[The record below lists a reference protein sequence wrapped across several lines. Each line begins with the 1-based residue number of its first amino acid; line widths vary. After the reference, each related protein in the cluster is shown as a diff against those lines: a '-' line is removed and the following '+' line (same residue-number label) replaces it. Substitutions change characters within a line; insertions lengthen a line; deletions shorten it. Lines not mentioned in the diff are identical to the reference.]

1 LSGFLVSILSAT
13 GSAAS
18 TSLTLDETDV
28 QMTAYRYVASVQRRS
43 VCGTA
48 EANGRDRFEASP
60 PVDLLGPD
68 LAPDVQHPVVDLQL
82 PWSMCNAWC
91 PHWPPTGRPSRVPRP
106 QPPTPSL
113 RTAPVC
119 SNVQTPAS
127 GVPPRSLSLWT
138 ASRRHLQCDLS
149 EAERSGSSASSSHED
164 STMFLHA
171 RLDRGEKIPARRCA
185 GDDPALAMIGRVC
198 RGWPRCQQIHA
209 TCAMLHGRRE
219 GETRDERGERR
230 SQVLFVPGGPYI
242 LTSKPAAGE
251 LSSGLCV

>member
-1 LSGFLVSILSAT
+1 MWNCRGKRQRQIRGIPASRPAGTRSRTGHPASSDRSSAAMEYVQRLVSPLAT
-13 GSAAS
+13 H
-18 TSLTLDETDV
+18 
-28 QMTAYRYVASVQRRS
+28 R
-43 VCGTA
+43 
-48 EANGRDRFEASP
+48 P
-60 PVDLLGPD
+60 
-68 LAPDVQHPVVDLQL
+68 
-82 PWSMCNAWC
+82 
-91 PHWPPTGRPSRVPRP
+91 PSRIPRP
-106 QPPTPSL
+106 QPQPLAPSL

-119 SNVQTPAS
+119 SNVWTPAS
-127 GVPPRSLSLWT
+127 RVPPRSLSLWT

-149 EAERSGSSASSSHED
+149 EAERSGSSTSSSHED

-209 TCAMLHGRRE
+209 TCAMLHGRQE
-219 GETRDERGERR
+219 GETRDESGERR
-230 SQVLFVPGGPYI
+230 SQVLFVPGVPYI

>member
-1 LSGFLVSILSAT
+1 
-13 GSAAS
+13 
-18 TSLTLDETDV
+18 
-28 QMTAYRYVASVQRRS
+28 MTAYRYVASVQRRG

-68 LAPDVQHPVVDLQL
+68 LAPDVQHPVIDLQL

-106 QPPTPSL
+106 QPQPQPPAPLL

-119 SNVQTPAS
+119 SNVRTPAS
-127 GVPPRSLSLWT
+127 RVPPRSLSLWT

-149 EAERSGSSASSSHED
+149 EAERSGSSTSSSHED

-185 GDDPALAMIGRVC
+185 GDDPALAMIGHVC

-219 GETRDERGERR
+219 GETRDESGERS
-230 SQVLFVPGGPYI
+230 SQVLFVSGVPYI

>member
-1 LSGFLVSILSAT
+1 MLPPFSG
-13 GSAAS
+13 AAYVELQRQ
-18 TSLTLDETDV
+18 TAETDSRHPR
-28 QMTAYRYVASVQRRS
+28 QSTCWDQISHQTS
-43 VCGTA
+43 SIQWSIFSCHGVCATPG
-48 EANGRDRFEASP
+48 
-60 PVDLLGPD
+60 V
-68 LAPDVQHPVVDLQL
+68 
-82 PWSMCNAWC
+82 
-91 PHWPPTGRPSRVPRP
+91 PTGHPPAAHLESQGPSPSP
-106 QPPTPSL
+106 QPPAPSL

-119 SNVQTPAS
+119 SNVRTPAS
-127 GVPPRSLSLWT
+127 RVPPRSLSLWT

-149 EAERSGSSASSSHED
+149 EAERSGSSTSSSHED

-230 SQVLFVPGGPYI
+230 SQLLFVPGVPYI